1 MAKLNPDIALKLAV
15 CPLLPP
21 PSFKVPTVWNGLRTS
36 LCMFITMSQA
46 PKADYPFVL
55 QQPTIHS
62 NEFKIEWLYA
72 EHYMTD
78 REEIKSFSS
87 HQLCL

>member
-1 MAKLNPDIALKLAV
+1 MVKLNPDIALCWAL
-15 CPLLPP
+15 
-21 PSFKVPTVWNGLRTS
+21 SSTSTFKVLTMWNELLTL

-72 EHYMTD
+72 LYD
-78 REEIKSFSS
+78 QQRRDQIIQNASS
-87 HQLCL
+87 VFTN